1 MPISEVDECYEQDS
15 PLRRQTTDPNRPEQS
30 STHHHVT
37 FFKLCTV
44 PMFVFG
50 LLSQI
55 LVYGAIGFLSPT
67 LSLHLLSYQDFDE
80 FWVGIFFGVPTIL
93 YILNTPLVSFYCK
106 IISRR
111 AVVLIGA
118 GVFCLSVYMIGTS
131 PIFALPDSTKVIFMG
146 LCLLGF
152 SATMVVIPMF
162 PEMLH
167 SIEEALPHLKG
178 DELNN
183 VSAGF
188 FNSCLGVGEALG
200 PISASILTHALGFR
214 SAEDILGTLILIYCV
229 TYFLLN
235 GKLKMFALKIST
247 EKDNQVKDDDFVQAD
262 ANGVVEGST
271 GDRKVIR
278 RNSDVDQLGLE
289 STQRLSASASG
300 GLPRAFN
307 LIQSLS

>member
-1 MPISEVDECYEQDS
+1 
-15 PLRRQTTDPNRPEQS
+15 
-30 STHHHVT
+30 
-37 FFKLCTV
+37 
-44 PMFVFG
+44 MFIFG

-118 GVFCLSVYMIGTS
+118 GIFCLSVYMIGTS
-131 PIFALPDSTKVIFMG
+131 PLVGLPDSTKVIFMG

-214 SAEDILGTLILIYCV
+214 SAEDILATLILIYCI
-229 TYFLLN
+229 TFFILN
-235 GKLKMFALKIST
+235 GKQKIFALKSFS
-247 EKDNQVKDDDFVQAD
+247 V
-262 ANGVVEGST
+262 
-271 GDRKVIR
+271 
-278 RNSDVDQLGLE
+278 
-289 STQRLSASASG
+289 
-300 GLPRAFN
+300 
-307 LIQSLS
+307 

>member
-1 MPISEVDECYEQDS
+1 
-15 PLRRQTTDPNRPEQS
+15 
-30 STHHHVT
+30 
-37 FFKLCTV
+37 
-44 PMFVFG
+44 
-50 LLSQI
+50 
-55 LVYGAIGFLSPT
+55 
-67 LSLHLLSYQDFDE
+67 
-80 FWVGIFFGVPTIL
+80 
-93 YILNTPLVSFYCK
+93 
-106 IISRR
+106 
-111 AVVLIGA
+111 
-118 GVFCLSVYMIGTS
+118 MIGTS
-131 PIFALPDSTKVIFMG
+131 PIFSLPDSTKVIFMG

-214 SAEDILGTLILIYCV
+214 SAEDILGTLILIYCI

-235 GKLKMFALKIST
+235 GKLKMFALKISSD
-247 EKDNQVKDDDFVQAD
+247 KVKDDDFVPAD
-262 ANGVVEGST
+262 ANGIVEGST

-278 RNSDVDQLGLE
+278 KNSDVDQIGLE
-289 STQRLSASASG
+289 PTQRLSASASG

>member
-1 MPISEVDECYEQDS
+1 
-15 PLRRQTTDPNRPEQS
+15 
-30 STHHHVT
+30 
-37 FFKLCTV
+37 
-44 PMFVFG
+44 MFIFG

-55 LVYGAIGFLSPT
+55 LVYGAIGFLAPT
-67 LSLHLLSYQDFDE
+67 LSLHLLSYQGFDS

-93 YILNTPLVSFYCK
+93 YIINTPLVSFYCK
-106 IISRR
+106 VISRR

-118 GVFCLSVYMIGTS
+118 GIFCLSVYMIGTS
-131 PIFALPDSTKVIFMG
+131 PIFGLPDSTKVIFMG

-200 PISASILTHALGFR
+200 PISASILTAAFGFR
-214 SAEDILGTLILIYCV
+214 SAEDILGTLLLIYCV

-235 GKLKMFALKIST
+235 GKLKIFVLKISSD
-247 EKDNQVKDDDFVQAD
+247 KVNQVKDDNFVSAD
-262 ANGVVEGST
+262 EHGRIEGST

-278 RNSDVDQLGLE
+278 KSDVDQVGLE
-289 STQRLSASASG
+289 PAKRLSASGSG
-300 GLPRAFN
+300 SLPRVFN

>member
-1 MPISEVDECYEQDS
+1 MPISEVDECFEQDS
-15 PLRRQTTDPNRPEQS
+15 PLRRQTTGIPEQS
-30 STHHHVT
+30 PTHHHVT

-67 LSLHLLSYQDFDE
+67 LSLHLLSYQDFDV

-106 IISRR
+106 VISRR

-118 GVFCLSVYMIGTS
+118 GIFCLSVYMIGTS
-131 PIFALPDSTKVIFMG
+131 PIFSLPDSTKVIFMG

-235 GKLKMFALKIST
+235 GKLKMFALKISSD
-247 EKDNQVKDDDFVQAD
+247 KVKDDDFVPAD
-262 ANGVVEGST
+262 ANGIVEGST

-278 RNSDVDQLGLE
+278 KNSDVDQIGLE
-289 STQRLSASASG
+289 PTQRLSASASG